1 MQNPEK
7 EPELLCSTIPNRCSS
22 NHEYECSSCSLS
34 THCVTSL
41 SWAGGLWPV
50 TNYSQMPLASRQVRI
65 DTSSSPPVLL
75 LSLQKAHG
83 RGSGQGQGRGGAL
96 GEGFPGRTS
105 PWGESQ
111 KTGVMWDLA
120 WLVGGPLPRRN
131 VWVPHSCCLLTSWA
145 ILGLWEP
152 EGPLWA

>member
-1 MQNPEK
+1 MD
-7 EPELLCSTIPNRCSS
+7 ELGR
-22 NHEYECSSCSLS
+22 
-34 THCVTSL
+34 
-41 SWAGGLWPV
+41 GLWPV